1 MPLKLL
7 SNVSSPPHP
16 TGNCRF
22 PGTYGKESLAEE
34 DALLSAQS
42 PARLLPCAAGTAAAG
57 NSPSAP
63 RPRSQD
69 ASPDPSVA
77 GRAPTPPVPP
87 VRRAPQR
94 LQPCVEPCQGE
105 WVPNL
110 NYQPREW
117 LRIGSSCDL
126 RQVFQVPAC
135 HTHTQIFKQS
145 PRDLRGSCFT
155 HFCFLAVSVLGPI
168 VLPSEE
174 MATEKPVT
182 PTEEQLEI
190 LEYNFCKVNKHPDPT
205 TLCLIAAETGL
216 SEEQTLKW
224 FKQRLAEWR
233 KSEGL
238 PSESGSVRD

>member
-1 MPLKLL
+1 M
-7 SNVSSPPHP
+7 
-16 TGNCRF
+16 
-22 PGTYGKESLAEE
+22 
-34 DALLSAQS
+34 
-42 PARLLPCAAGTAAAG
+42 
-57 NSPSAP
+57 
-63 RPRSQD
+63 
-69 ASPDPSVA
+69 
-77 GRAPTPPVPP
+77 
-87 VRRAPQR
+87 
-94 LQPCVEPCQGE
+94 
-105 WVPNL
+105 
-110 NYQPREW
+110 
-117 LRIGSSCDL
+117 

-135 HTHTQIFKQS
+135 HTHTQILKQS
-145 PRDLRGSCFT
+145 PKDLRGSCFT
-155 HFCFLAVSVLGPI
+155 HFWSLPASVPGPI
-168 VLPSEE
+168 ALPQEE